1 MSKISVIEGFI
12 EPEDCQIAIDLINNS
27 ELVPFEGNPVANE
40 AVRSPEI
47 VKFLKKYTDKCIQKQ
62 TELYKLKVPIYTQ
75 SAYLTVWDVGA
86 GAQLH
91 IDHDM
96 PFVQLTSVL
105 YFNDEFEGGEIYFPE
120 FDFSYKPK
128 MGSAIF
134 FPSFTKESPYE
145 HGVTEITSGRR
156 YTIGAWYT
164 QFENSAD
171 KELL

>member
-12 EPEDCQIAIDLINNS
+12 EPEDCQKAIDFINNS
-27 ELVPFEGNPVANE
+27 ELLPFEGNPVANE
-40 AVRSPEI
+40 AVRNPEI
-47 VKFLKKYTDKCIQKQ
+47 IRFLKKYTDKCIEKQK
-62 TELYKLKVPIYTQ
+62 ELYKLKVPIYTQ

-86 GAQLH
+86 KAQLH
-91 IDHDM
+91 IDQDK

-105 YFNDEFEGGEIYFPE
+105 YFNDEFEGGEIYFPD
-120 FDFSYKPK
+120 FDFIYKPK

-134 FPSFTKESPYE
+134 FPTFTKESAYE

-164 QFENSAD
+164 QFEKFAD
-171 KELL
+171 KDLI

>member
-1 MSKISVIEGFI
+1 MSKISVIEDFI
-12 EPEDCQIAIDLINNS
+12 EPEDCKKAIDFINTS
-27 ELVPFEGNPVANE
+27 ELVPFEGNKAANE
-40 AVRSPEI
+40 AVRNPEI
-47 VKFLKKYTDKCIQKQ
+47 VKFLKKYTDKCIEKQK
-62 TELYKLKVPIYTQ
+62 ELYKLKVPIYTQ

-86 GAQLH
+86 GAPLH

-134 FPSFTKESPYE
+134 FPTFTKESAYE

-164 QFENSAD
+164 QFEKFAD
-171 KELL
+171 KDLV